1 MVGDAECG
9 PLAAEASGWGLAP
22 RRAIERG
29 TPERQD
35 EMGRWDAQIEKQRA
49 TIQAEVPEPCLAIG
63 QLQPAGTWGSFGLEK
78 IIPGAGMFK
87 QHKSNQGTGPLS
99 ARKGMKMNHITYL
112 ALTADKVYA
121 FDVQVKGRGLVVR
134 DKLAE
139 WNRSDVT
146 VTLVPGK
153 LATRV
158 VIDHTDGAHSELEAT
173 TMGGYQDDFLAALG
187 ALSKS

>member
-1 MVGDAECG
+1 
-9 PLAAEASGWGLAP
+9 
-22 RRAIERG
+22 
-29 TPERQD
+29 
-35 EMGRWDAQIEKQRA
+35 MGRWDAQIEKQRA

-78 IIPGAGMFK
+78 IIPAAGLFK
-87 QHKSNQGTGPLS
+87 QHKSNQGAGPLS

-112 ALTADKVYA
+112 ALTADKLYA

-146 VTLVPGK
+146 VALVPGK
-153 LATRV
+153 LATKV
-158 VIDHTDGAHSELEAT
+158 VIDHADGSHSELEAT
-173 TMGGYQDDFLAALG
+173 TMGGYQDDFLVALSG
-187 ALSKS
+187 LSKS